1 MGKSLSGGEEKKS
14 GSSYSIIDS
23 NSNSTPIMSPVNV
36 AQNTSPDEK
45 ITLFNVEFDKRVELE
60 LQKLSAKY
68 LLQIETY
75 EKKGLNALTKKLI
88 EKT

>member
-1 MGKSLSGGEEKKS
+1 MGKSLSGCEEKKS

-45 ITLFNVEFDKRVELE
+45 IALFNMEFDKRVDLELE
-60 LQKLSAKY
+60 KLSAKY

>member
-45 ITLFNVEFDKRVELE
+45 IALFNMEFDKRVDLELE
-60 LQKLSAKY
+60 KLSAKY

>member
-1 MGKSLSGGEEKKS
+1 ML
-14 GSSYSIIDS
+14 
-23 NSNSTPIMSPVNV
+23 PVNE

-45 ITLFNVEFDKRVELE
+45 ITLFNVEFDERVDLE

>member
-1 MGKSLSGGEEKKS
+1 MGKSLSGGDEKKS

-45 ITLFNVEFDKRVELE
+45 IALFNMEFDKRVDLELE
-60 LQKLSAKY
+60 KLSAKY

>member
-1 MGKSLSGGEEKKS
+1 
-14 GSSYSIIDS
+14 
-23 NSNSTPIMSPVNV
+23 MSPVNV

-45 ITLFNVEFDKRVELE
+45 IALFNMEFDKRVDLELE
-60 LQKLSAKY
+60 KLSAKY